1 MFRKKINTIFKSLIK
16 KNVNVVSTNI
26 GQPVTISW
34 QGLERIT
41 GIYKTPVPD
50 GIYLSAEGVTG
61 DAIGNPKV
69 HGGALK
75 AAYLFSEDHYPFWK
89 TQYPSLDW
97 DFGMF
102 GENLTISGLDETQL
116 FIGSMYTLGEATVRI
131 TTPREPCFKLGLR
144 FKDQGIIAAFVKHRR
159 PGTYVQVLQP
169 GLVREGDSMELVD
182 LPEKKVSIAAFYT
195 MWYAPEK
202 DRKLILEVL
211 NLPGISEQKQKQLQK
226 WIS

>member
-1 MFRKKINTIFKSLIK
+1 M
-16 KNVNVVSTNI
+16 NVVSTNI

-41 GIYKTPVPD
+41 GIYKTPVPE
-50 GIYLSAEGVTG
+50 GIYLNAKGVTG
-61 DAIGNPKV
+61 DAIGNLKV
-69 HGGALK
+69 HGGAMK

-102 GENLTISGLDETQL
+102 GENLTISSLDETQL
-116 FIGSMYTLGEATVRI
+116 FMGSIYTLGEATIRI

-144 FKDQGIIAAFVKHRR
+144 FKDQGIIDAFVNHRR
-159 PGTYVQVLQP
+159 PGTYVEVVQP
-169 GLVREGDSMELVD
+169 GFVRKGDAMELLE
-182 LPEKKVSIAAFYT
+182 LPETRVSIAAFYT

-202 DRKLILEVL
+202 DRKLIHKVL
-211 NLPGISEQKQKQLQK
+211 TLPWISEQKQKQLQR
-226 WIS
+226 WVS